1 MVPAGGA
8 VKEGR
13 SLPRRPDS
21 DVVLRCTRLTKTY
34 GGVQALCSVD
44 LDVRAGEV
52 HCLLG
57 QNGAGK
63 STLIKIVA
71 GVATPDSGHVE
82 IGGQALAKHTPAS
95 VRDAGLA
102 VVHQELSLVPSL
114 SVAANL
120 FLGREPRN
128 WLGFVRNK
136 RLRRDAQEVLTRYE
150 LPLRYTTVVGEMPF
164 AYRQLTE
171 IARALSGDL
180 KVLVLDEPTSAL
192 EQHEEELLFRAI
204 RHLVEQ
210 GVGVLY
216 VTHRLAE
223 VTRLSTRTTI
233 LRDGQLVGTY
243 ETRDIDMDFMVRSI
257 VGQAGTGRGDSEY
270 RKDGVSSTQMLGRSV
285 AAKVPLLELH
295 NVHGPGLNGVDL
307 VVKAGEIM
315 GLAGISGSGRTEILE
330 TLFGLRRTTAGKI
343 FLSGL
348 PANFRNTY
356 EAVRRGVGFVPE
368 DRKLQGL
375 IPEHSIQRNVE
386 LPRLGEL
393 SRFGLVHRG
402 QSAERAREAMTEFG
416 VKARSMKARI
426 SDLSGGNQ
434 QKVVFGKWRD
444 PAPKVLLLDEPTA
457 GVDVGARGDIY
468 ASIRRLAAQGTAVVL
483 ASSEFAELLM
493 LCQSIAVIID
503 GKVSEIVAPSD
514 VQSEEALHV
523 LAQGG
528 NI

>member
-1 MVPAGGA
+1 MPAGGA

-13 SLPRRPDS
+13 SLPRRPDA

-34 GGVQALCSVD
+34 GGVQALRGVD
-44 LDVRAGEV
+44 LDVCAGEV

-82 IGGQALAKHTPAS
+82 IGGQALTKHTPAS
-95 VRDAGLA
+95 VRDSGLA
-102 VVHQELSLVPSL
+102 VVHQELSLVPSMT
-114 SVAANL
+114 VAANL

-128 WLGFVRNK
+128 WLGMVRNK
-136 RLRRDAQEVLTRYE
+136 RLRRDTQEVLARYE
-150 LPLRYTTVVGEMPF
+150 LPLRCTTTVGEMPF

-204 RHLVEQ
+204 EHLVEQ

-223 VTRLSTRTTI
+223 VTRLGTRTTI

-243 ETRDIDMDFMVRSI
+243 ETSDIDMDFMVRSI
-257 VGQAGTGRGDSEY
+257 VGQAGTGRGESQY
-270 RKDGVSSTQMLGRSV
+270 PKDAVSSTLVVEGRPPV
-285 AAKVPLLELH
+285 EAPLLELQ
-295 NVHGPGLNGVDL
+295 NVHGPGLDGVDL

-330 TLFGLRRTTAGKI
+330 TVFGLRRMTSGKVL
-343 FLSGL
+343 LSGR
-348 PANFRNTY
+348 PVKFRDAY
-356 EAVRRGVGFVPE
+356 EAVQRGVGFVPE

-375 IPEHSIQRNVE
+375 VTEHSIQRNVE
-386 LPRLGEL
+386 LPRLGRL
-393 SRFGLVHRG
+393 SRFGLVQRG
-402 QSAERAREAMTEFG
+402 QSAARACEAMTEFG
-416 VKARSMKARI
+416 VKATSMKARV

-468 ASIRRLAAQGTAVVL
+468 ASIRRLAAEGTAVVL

-514 VQSEEALHV
+514 VHSEEELHV